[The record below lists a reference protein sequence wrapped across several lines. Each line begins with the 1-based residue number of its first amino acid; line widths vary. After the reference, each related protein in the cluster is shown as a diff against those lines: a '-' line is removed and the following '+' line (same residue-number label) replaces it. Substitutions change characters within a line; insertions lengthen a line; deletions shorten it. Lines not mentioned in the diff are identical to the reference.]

1 MIYVIYF
8 FALIGV
14 IAFVAM
20 IAIMVSMI
28 MSGDVS
34 HKNDINPIHFNKP
47 DND

>member
-8 FALIGV
+8 FALIGF

-28 MSGDVS
+28 MNGEVD
-34 HKNDINPIHFNKP
+34 HKNDIHFNNP